1 MAHSIYVDLA
11 TKLRVV
17 IMITYSKYALKLI
30 LHIIILP
37 TDLNEYTVVIH
48 SVVLRTIINLSKYI
62 AH

>member
-1 MAHSIYVDLA
+1 
-11 TKLRVV
+11 
-17 IMITYSKYALKLI
+17 MITYSKYALKLI

-37 TDLNEYTVVIH
+37 TDLNEYTVVTH